1 MILAGIAHK
10 PQTFFNRNR
19 PRGSSSSSTSA
30 VAGQGE
36 NLEEASSN
44 KSARMQ
50 RKEALRLAAPDA
62 RERIPT
68 APFGTLSFTRA
79 LPTEWRGLSALE
91 VLNLLKDSIDDRPHH
106 DLTLVSR
113 CQRRVTEYP

>member
-1 MILAGIAHK
+1 
-10 PQTFFNRNR
+10 
-19 PRGSSSSSTSA
+19 
-30 VAGQGE
+30 
-36 NLEEASSN
+36 
-44 KSARMQ
+44 MQ

-62 RERIPT
+62 RERIPTTPFAINAFIRAHPDARERIRT

-91 VLNLLKDSIDDRPHH
+91 VLNLLKDSIDNRPHH

>member
-1 MILAGIAHK
+1 MQAEAKAEAKAGAFAYHAVW
-10 PQTFFNRNR
+10 PSTPSFAPTRT
-19 PRGSSSSSTSA
+19 RGS
-30 VAGQGE
+30 
-36 NLEEASSN
+36 ASLP
-44 KSARMQ
+44 R
-50 RKEALRLAAPDA
+50 RLAINAFIRAHPDA

-106 DLTLVSR
+106 DLTLLSR

>member
-1 MILAGIAHK
+1 
-10 PQTFFNRNR
+10 
-19 PRGSSSSSTSA
+19 
-30 VAGQGE
+30 
-36 NLEEASSN
+36 
-44 KSARMQ
+44 MQ

-62 RERIPT
+62 RERIPTTPLGHQRLHSRPPGRARERIRT

-91 VLNLLKDSIDDRPHH
+91 VLNLLKDSIDNRPHH

>member
-1 MILAGIAHK
+1 
-10 PQTFFNRNR
+10 
-19 PRGSSSSSTSA
+19 
-30 VAGQGE
+30 
-36 NLEEASSN
+36 
-44 KSARMQ
+44 MQ

-62 RERIPT
+62 RERIPNT
-68 APFGTLSFTRA
+68 PFGHQRLHSRPPGRAGAHPYRAVWPSTLSFTRA

-91 VLNLLKDSIDDRPHH
+91 VLNLLKDSIDNRPHH